1 MSKARAYQE
10 RVCLFIDILGFKS
23 WIDAS
28 NGSKTAS
35 SSTKSGS
42 SPEVTVDFLHR
53 VLSLVSSARAKE
65 MPGASVSVTG
75 SKQASQFSDS
85 LVVSYQ
91 VNEPGA
97 IFSMLYDILL
107 LQVELIQ
114 RGVLIRG
121 AVTLGKLFHDEDL
134 VFGPALVEAAELEK
148 LAMYPRVILDKDILT
163 RGSVDMHGA
172 PDNTLRKLL
181 KQDLDGMFY
190 LDYFGVSAGEFDADV
205 AGLAGHLIALR
216 DIVKRMSYLTRN
228 PSIRLKH
235 SWMRQKF
242 NFVAEQ
248 IQNSKRTAS
257 DRSVLNDVD
266 FAQLM
271 VVTPFK

>member
-1 MSKARAYQE
+1 MSEGRAYQE

-23 WIDAS
+23 WIEAS
-28 NGSKTAS
+28 DGGKAAS
-35 SSTKSGS
+35 SSTKPGAG
-42 SPEVTVDFLHR
+42 PEVTVDFLHR
-53 VLSLVSSARAKE
+53 VLSLVSRVRAE
-65 MPGASVSVTG
+65 AMPGISLSVTG

-91 VNEPGA
+91 VDEPGA
-97 IFSMLYDILL
+97 IFFMLYDILL
-107 LQVELIQ
+107 LQIELIQ
-114 RGVLIRG
+114 HGVLIRG
-121 AVTLGKLFHDEDL
+121 AVTLGKLFHDKDL

-172 PDNTLRKLL
+172 PDHTLRNFL

-190 LDYFGVSAGEFDADV
+190 IDYFGVSAGEFDAEV
-205 AGLAGHLIALR
+205 AGQANHLIALR

-228 PSIRLKH
+228 PGIRLKH

-242 NFVAEQ
+242 NVVAEQ

-257 DRSVLNDVD
+257 AKSLVDDVD
-266 FAQLM
+266 LAQLM
-271 VVTPFK
+271 AVTPFK